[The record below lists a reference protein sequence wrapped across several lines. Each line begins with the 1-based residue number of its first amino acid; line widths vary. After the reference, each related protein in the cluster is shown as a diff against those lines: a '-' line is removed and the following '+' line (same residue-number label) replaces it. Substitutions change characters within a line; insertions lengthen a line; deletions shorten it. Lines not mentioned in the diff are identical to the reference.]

1 MQPGA
6 AEPRPPPARGGAAGA
21 APLPSVLVYEPE
33 ARAVVPAPELAEHGP
48 PLCCSES
55 CSYTA
60 LLTARG
66 VMHCAAHDPADPDL
80 ALPAPLPWPAAA
92 VSCGHRFGV
101 ALRRGGLGVC
111 SWGWRSG
118 GRLGRDGGDGTPREV
133 AGLPAGERVALL
145 EAGGSFAM
153 AVTSRGEA
161 YGWGSNRF
169 GALAT
174 GSLGVVRPEVL
185 PVPRR
190 IAALSDRGL
199 RRLACG
205 GVLAVAETL
214 GGELLG
220 WGALP
225 GGKTP
230 IPVPLPSAAGRIA
243 FPLRSLAAGLGAAA
257 AADAA
262 GRLWCLWRLA
272 GRFARA
278 ELAPSERVVQVA
290 LCATRE
296 TSSVTPVDVVI
307 AATAEGRMWDCRKDV
322 PCRSIAVAHP
332 LLSLGLTLRGGCTA
346 HVILFPARSCGLRR
360 CRLLLLAAEHR
371 GLLPGGQMRRDAL
384 APFLLDED
392 WIFDEQPWGGAG
404 DE

>member
-243 FPLRSLAAGLGAAA
+243 FPLRSLAAGRGAAG

-262 GRLWCLWRLA
+262 GRLWVLWQGDDRVLVQAQLPA
-272 GRFARA
+272 GERVARA
-278 ELAPSERVVQVA
+278 ATCYGSGYGVVVA
-290 LCATRE
+290 L
-296 TSSVTPVDVVI
+296 
-307 AATAEGRMWDCRKDV
+307 TAQGRLWDCRKTC
-322 PCRSIAVAHP
+322 PCRCITAAHP
-332 LLSLGLTLRGGCTA
+332 QLPLGLLPCGGPWAPRVTL
-346 HVILFPARSCGLRR
+346 IPDPSCGLQQRAAR
-360 CRLLLLAAEHR
+360 CKHLLLAAACGAAYSR
-371 GLLPGGQMRRDAL
+371 DRSAAGFSPGGTCGAL
-384 APFLLDED
+384 P
-392 WIFDEQPWGGAG
+392 
-404 DE
+404 